1 MNEMNT
7 KRNYIDITGQKFGHL
22 TAIEMVGRDKSRC
35 AMWRCACDCGAVTT
49 VRGKDLRNGSIR
61 SCGCTRKTEGAEKIR
76 KASTHHG
83 MTGTRLYGI
92 WCGMKTR
99 CTDTHRKKYNDYGGR
114 GITVCDEWQKFEPF
128 RDWALANG
136 YRDDLTIDRIDNA
149 GGYSPENC
157 RWTTQKEQQNN
168 RRDNRLIVAHGQEK
182 TMQQWADET
191 GIKAMTIQRRLA
203 YGWSSERAVTA
214 PVRRIAK

>member
-7 KRNYIDITGQKFGHL
+7 KRNYIDITGQKF
-22 TAIEMVGRDKSRC
+22 
-35 AMWRCACDCGAVTT
+35 
-49 VRGKDLRNGSIR
+49 
-61 SCGCTRKTEGAEKIR
+61 
-76 KASTHHG
+76 
-83 MTGTRLYGI
+83 
-92 WCGMKTR
+92 
-99 CTDTHRKKYNDYGGR
+99 
-114 GITVCDEWQKFEPF
+114 EPF

-136 YRDDLTIDRIDNA
+136 YQDDLTIDRIDNSQ
-149 GGYSPENC
+149 GYSPENC

-168 RRDNRLIVAHGQEK
+168 RRDNRLIAAHGQEK

-203 YGWSSERAVTA
+203 YGWSSERAVTT